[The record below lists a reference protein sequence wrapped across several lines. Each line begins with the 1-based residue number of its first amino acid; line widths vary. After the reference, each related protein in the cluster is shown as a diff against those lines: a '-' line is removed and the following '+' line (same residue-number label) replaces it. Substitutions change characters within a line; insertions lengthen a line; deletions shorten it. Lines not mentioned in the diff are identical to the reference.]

1 LIRKTQN
8 CIFEGMTMA
17 LTLLHRHALEDH
29 ILGFE
34 ANANPNHLSVA
45 RRPVI
50 FSVLAHAG
58 HEGAVG
64 SALKAAPD
72 VTSRICGPAEW
83 LAVSQTAGSETVSG
97 LLSQI
102 SGASV
107 VDQSDGKVLMA
118 ISGPS
123 VRQILAK
130 SVAVD
135 LHPQA
140 FAQGHSANMLF
151 GHVAVNL
158 ARSGP
163 DAFEIIAPRSF
174 AGSVYE
180 ELMEMGREFALTASF
195 SDG

>member
-1 LIRKTQN
+1 
-8 CIFEGMTMA
+8 MTMA

-34 ANANPNHLSVA
+34 TSANPNHLSVA

-58 HEGAVG
+58 QEQDVG
-64 SALKAAPD
+64 LALKAAPD
-72 VTSRICGPAEW
+72 IAPRFCGPAEW
-83 LAVSQTAGSETVSG
+83 LAVSLTAGSETVAG
-97 LLSQI
+97 HLSEI

-135 LHPQA
+135 LHPNA

-195 SDG
+195 SGG

>member
-1 LIRKTQN
+1 
-8 CIFEGMTMA
+8 MA

-34 ANANPNHLSVA
+34 TSANPNHLSVA

-58 HEGAVG
+58 QEQAVG
-64 SALKAAPD
+64 SALGAATD

-83 LAVSQTAGSETVSG
+83 LAVSQTAGSEMVAG

-102 SGASV
+102 PGASV

-135 LHPQA
+135 LHPDA

-180 ELMEMGREFALTASF
+180 DLMEMGREFALTASF
-195 SDG
+195 SGG